1 MSKEGVSEE
10 EIQKLVAEIQGSPK
24 YRGIDLP
31 TETLLDIIALESIHH
46 KKIKDI
52 KQAVK
57 KKIHNIVAP
66 YLGDPDYEQAEIEL
80 QTAFQQGEAAIKEF
94 CKRML
99 NVHASTRERLPIME
113 KFYEQLFSATG
124 QPNSILDLAC
134 GLNPFVLPWMGI
146 PVSTQYFAYDLHH
159 PRVNLINAF
168 FRSVNR
174 EENAFYQ
181 DILVQP
187 PKIEADLAFFFKE
200 AHRFDQRQRG
210 CNRAFWLSLPV
221 KKIAVSLPTTSL
233 TGKHDKMEQH
243 QRLVYDAIQDLNW
256 SVQEIVLS
264 SEILFILQK
273 AV

>member
-1 MSKEGVSEE
+1 MSKEGLAEE
-10 EIQKLVAEIQGSPK
+10 EIQELVAEIQGSPK
-24 YRGIDLP
+24 YRDIDLP
-31 TETLLDIIALESIHH
+31 TKTLLDIIAQESIHY

-66 YLGDPDYEQAEIEL
+66 YLGDPDYKQAEIEL
-80 QTAFQQGEAAIKEF
+80 QTAFKQGETAVKDF
-94 CKRML
+94 CQQML

-113 KFYEQLFSATG
+113 KFYDQLFSATG
-124 QPNSILDLAC
+124 EPGSILDLAC
-134 GLNPFVLPWMGI
+134 GLNPFAIPWMGI
-146 PVSTQYFAYDLHH
+146 PVSTQYFAYDLNH

-168 FRSVNR
+168 LRGVNR
-174 EENAFYQ
+174 EELAFYQ
-181 DILVQP
+181 DILIQP
-187 PKIEADLAFFFKE
+187 PEIEADLAFFFKE

-221 KKIAVSLPTTSL
+221 KKIAVSLPTTNL

-243 QRLVYDAIQDLNW
+243 QRLVYDAIRDLNW
-256 SVQEIVLS
+256 PVQEIVLS

>member
-1 MSKEGVSEE
+1 MSKEGATEE
-10 EIQKLVAEIQGSPK
+10 EILNLVSEIQRSPK
-24 YRGIDLP
+24 YQNIDLP
-31 TETLLDIIALESIHH
+31 TETLMDLIAQESKHF

-52 KQAVK
+52 KQVVK

-66 YLGDPDYEQAEIEL
+66 YLGDPDYRQAEIEL
-80 QTAFQQGEAAIKEF
+80 QTAFGQGEVAIKEF
-94 CKRML
+94 CQQML

-113 KFYEQLFSATG
+113 KFYDQLFSATG
-124 QPNSILDLAC
+124 EPGSILDLAC
-134 GLNPFVLPWMGI
+134 GLNPFALPWMGI
-146 PVSTQYFAYDLHH
+146 PVSTQYYAYDLHH

-168 FRSVNR
+168 FRGVNR
-174 EENAFYQ
+174 AELAIYQ
-181 DILVQP
+181 DILIQP
-187 PKIEADLAFFFKE
+187 PEIKADLAFFFKE

-221 KKIAVSLPTTSL
+221 KKIAVSLPTSSL

-243 QRLVYDAIQDLNW
+243 HRLVYDAIRDLNW
-256 SVQEIVLS
+256 PVQEIVLS